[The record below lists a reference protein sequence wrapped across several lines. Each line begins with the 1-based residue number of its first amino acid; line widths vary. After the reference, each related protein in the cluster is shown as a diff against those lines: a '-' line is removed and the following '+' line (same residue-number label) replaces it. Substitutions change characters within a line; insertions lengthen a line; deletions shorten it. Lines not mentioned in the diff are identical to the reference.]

1 LEIIPAEK
9 VEMIFEKMWNMSEQ
23 EAFKLSYVMEKE
35 QPLLLAYLA
44 AVDKDLLN
52 QQEREMLF
60 YLGTVVW
67 QVMAASFSPLST
79 IGEKHLLACEQAN
92 NQLAQSLK
100 SDDARTF
107 AATVKK
113 ILKECRQAEV
123 MRYVIAALMDEDSAE
138 NTVRDEN
145 LGFIILNLKTVI
157 ECFDQQT
164 N

>member
-1 LEIIPAEK
+1 LKVIPAEN
-9 VEMIFEKMWNMSEQ
+9 VEKIFEQMWNMSEQ

-67 QVMAASFSPLST
+67 QVMAANQSPLPA
-79 IGEKHLLACEQAN
+79 IEEKGLLACEQVN
-92 NQLAQSLK
+92 NQMAQSLK
-100 SDDARTF
+100 SDDSKTF

-123 MRYVIAALMDEDSAE
+123 MRYVIAALMDEDSSE

-145 LGFIILNLKTVI
+145 LGFIILDLKTVI
-157 ECFDQQT
+157 ECFDRQI